1 RRQGKNFRV
10 YVWRETGKLLRGQ
23 LYWDRSGSHLDTIFL
38 AGQGRSGT
46 TWISE
51 VVNHRGELRFID
63 EPFHPGRLAITRGFR
78 PRQYIRPDDD
88 DPAYLDP
95 ARAIVTG
102 RVRSLWTDRYNRRPF
117 PVRRLVKEVRGNL
130 LLPWL
135 HARFP
140 GMPMVLLLRHPCAV
154 VTSQFRLA
162 EDWHVDLRRFL
173 RQDALMQDH
182 LEPVRDPL

>member
-1 RRQGKNFRV
+1 ML
-10 YVWRETGKLLRGQ
+10 EP
-23 LYWDRSGSHLDTIFL
+23 DRSGRNRMQRRQRMHRDRFVPRRHVHRLKPGDLQSVRRLP
-38 AGQGRSGT
+38 
-46 TWISE
+46 
-51 VVNHRGELRFID
+51 HRGELRFID

-140 GMPMVLLLRHPCAV
+140 GMPMALMSGWIA
-154 VTSQFRLA
+154 A
-162 EDWHVDLRRFL
+162 
-173 RQDALMQDH
+173 DALDRDLTKNSFRARSAP
-182 LEPVRDPL
+182 LEEVRP